1 MRFFEKISFKQFKED
16 IIDDKELYNNLK
28 LPKRSTKK
36 SAGYDFYS
44 PIDLVLKPNDIAK
57 IPTGIKARMN
67 DDEVLLVYIRSN
79 MGFKYNVRMCN
90 QTGIIDSD
98 YYNNPSNEGHIFIK
112 IQNEGTDDFMIK
124 KDDRICQGI
133 FIKYLTV
140 DNEEKI
146 DNERTGGFGSTDD
159 NKTNT

>member
-16 IIDDKELYNNLK
+16 IIDDQYLYNNLE

-36 SAGYDFYS
+36 SAGYDFHS
-44 PIDLVLKPNDIAK
+44 PIDAVLKPNEILK
-57 IPTGIKARMN
+57 IPTGVKASMN
-67 DDEVLLVYIRSN
+67 DDEVLMLYVRSS
-79 MGFKYNVRMCN
+79 MGFKYNIRMSN

-112 IQNEGTDDFMIK
+112 LQNEGIDDFIIK
-124 KDDRICQGI
+124 KGDRICQGI

-140 DNEEKI
+140 DDEEKI
-146 DNERTGGFGSTDD
+146 EKERISGIGST
-159 NKTNT
+159 N

>member
-1 MRFFEKISFKQFKED
+1 MRIFEKISFEQFKKD
-16 IIDDKELYNNLK
+16 IIDDQKLYYNLK

-44 PIDLVLKPNDIAK
+44 PIETVLKPNDILK
-57 IPTGIKARMN
+57 IPTGIKASMN
-67 DDEVLLVYIRSN
+67 DDELLLVYIRSS
-79 MGFKYNVRMCN
+79 MGFKYNIRMCN

-112 IQNEGTDDFMIK
+112 TQNEGTDDFIIK
-124 KDDRICQGI
+124 KGDRICQGI
-133 FIKYLTV
+133 FIKYLIV

-146 DNERTGGFGSTDD
+146 DSERNGGIGST
-159 NKTNT
+159 N